1 MHLDKQKQVFRII
14 NSGLDAVMKVKWPR
28 MESVS
33 PGAQLS
39 WHPHPQ
45 CLLKAWVPCE
55 ASEPRTDLQLLQSSW
70 WHAGPAGRDD
80 RHFSADISQGKA
92 WDARV
97 GPRSCVLET
106 WSEGIINIANTR

>member
-1 MHLDKQKQVFRII
+1 MHLDKQKQTFRII

-33 PGAQLS
+33 PSAQLS
-39 WHPHPQ
+39 WHLHPQ
-45 CLLKAWVPCE
+45 CPLKAWVPCE
-55 ASEPRTDLQLLQSSW
+55 IGEPGTDLQLLVSSW

-80 RHFSADISQGKA
+80 RHFSADISQGKT

-97 GPRSCVLET
+97 ETRSYVLET
-106 WSEGIINIANTR
+106 WSE